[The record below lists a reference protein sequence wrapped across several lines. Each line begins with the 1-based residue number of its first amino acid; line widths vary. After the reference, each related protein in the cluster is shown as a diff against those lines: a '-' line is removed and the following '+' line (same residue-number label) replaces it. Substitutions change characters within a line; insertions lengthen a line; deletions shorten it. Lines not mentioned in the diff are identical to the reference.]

1 MKRIMLILMILAIL
15 SIGISAGFAKDTLNS
30 TDDFT
35 EAINQAQSEN
45 KNIVLIFDQDSC
57 VYCDILK
64 ENTLAD
70 EKVID
75 ELNTNYILVI
85 VNVNEEPE
93 LAAKYNVYGTPLT
106 VILDSNQNQIG
117 RIEGYVDAD
126 EFLEMLQG
134 V

>member
-1 MKRIMLILMILAIL
+1 MILAIL